1 MLCPRVRKG
10 GPWCLLV
17 PYESDF
23 RASSL
28 ARLKNLR
35 SFHRAPF
42 SHIMRATVDGR
53 ERFRNMAGEMTCA
66 SQKYADHGSG
76 SCPHGPGHRSWREH
90 ESASRDEPAS
100 FSKPRLESREPG
112 KTGFTPP
119 AGFRLYL
126 TRAQTTEEHR
136 PTTNLGLG
144 LGLSLSLSPPPI
156 GTQPP
161 SPTEPRLDC

>member
-35 SFHRAPF
+35 SFHRAPG

-76 SCPHGPGHRSWREH
+76 SCPHGPGHQPWREH
-90 ESASRDEPAS
+90 EPASPNRARLFWSLEHLNRASRKRAVP
-100 FSKPRLESREPG
+100 
-112 KTGFTPP
+112 PP
-119 AGFRLYL
+119 ARVLGFNFYL
-126 TRAQTTEEHR
+126 AEENGREEPDRAELNPLTGQKH
-136 PTTNLGLG
+136 
-144 LGLSLSLSPPPI
+144 
-156 GTQPP
+156 TQENERSSGP
-161 SPTEPRLDC
+161 L

>member
-35 SFHRAPF
+35 SFHRAPC

-76 SCPHGPGHRSWREH
+76 SCPGGLVVFPFPGFPGFPLVSPSFLSGFPLVFPWFCLGFPLVQEQQKTRE
-90 ESASRDEPAS
+90 
-100 FSKPRLESREPG
+100 RLKENQR
-112 KTGFTPP
+112 KTK
-119 AGFRLYL
+119 RKL
-126 TRAQTTEEHR
+126 EK
-136 PTTNLGLG
+136 N
-144 LGLSLSLSPPPI
+144 
-156 GTQPP
+156 
-161 SPTEPRLDC
+161 